1 MPLAIRGRGELPG
14 NLLDCGAESGWVE
27 IARARRRASRW
38 RGHAGRSIA
47 VIRGTATGIEI
58 DVSVIPNPRK
68 TACAACEIPRR
79 WSGSLRRPIDSATND
94 TLNEFL
100 CDLLHVPIGAL
111 RISSGERS
119 CRKHVST
126 DASKAMRCGGALK
139 LIVEIDIRLA
149 GTKRTAGSR

>member
-1 MPLAIRGRGELPG
+1 VP
-14 NLLDCGAESGWVE
+14 
-27 IARARRRASRW
+27 
-38 RGHAGRSIA
+38 
-47 VIRGTATGIEI
+47 
-58 DVSVIPNPRK
+58 
-68 TACAACEIPRR
+68 ACEIPRR
-79 WSGSLRRPIDSATND
+79 WSGSLRPPIDRATND

-139 LIVEIDIRLA
+139 LIVELDIRLGACSGYSDTLLA